1 MTISP
6 TQKLSLLI
14 IMAVT
19 SLALYLAFI
28 ITKSHQVDQYQRAYL
43 SLSTDVINAQEELY
57 YFNHQD
63 HKAYD
68 RYSLQLVHA
77 EVEAN
82 ALFTGLQSNR
92 DHWLKRMVISTDEVI
107 NQAKEINTSIS
118 TFVADLETLL
128 RLKVSNEYSTLTTS
142 LLEEELLNSLLSA
155 EDKLYVSELTLKGAL
170 TSPPS
175 NTLKNNLTFRSLE
188 NYISFRERIKK
199 ESVQKEKDIFT
210 NGVKEDLAKQNRYW
224 LEESEAIKQHAFITM
239 LLFALSI
246 AAYFYLQLRERL
258 LQTLAIKRK
267 LTASEKEKST
277 LALVA
282 EHAQDAIIITDKSGD
297 ITWVNDS
304 FLALSGYEL
313 TEITGKKPGDIL
325 QGDKT
330 SQEEV
335 TRISDALKKGESIE
349 SELINYRKDG
359 TPYWVDIAINPTF
372 DAHGNL
378 QSFIAVERDS
388 TKRKALEQDLAATA
402 KLAEVSNQ
410 AKSTFLATMSH
421 ELRTPLNGILG
432 MAQIIET
439 NIQDPEHHKQIQV
452 LLESGEH
459 LLSLLN
465 DILDFS
471 KIEENKLELECVR
484 FKFNDVINPIAHT
497 YNQICNDQGLA
508 LIIDNELN
516 PNATFKGDKSRIRQ
530 IIFNLISNAVKFTH
544 QGSITL
550 SFKHTLTANNLQGV
564 VIKIKDSGIGIR
576 QERLANIFDPF
587 TQAESSTTRQYGGTG
602 LGLAIVKQLVE
613 IMNGYM
619 TVQSE
624 LGKGTEFIVTIALE
638 TAIEHTAS
646 APLPS
651 TALQHFSA
659 KAVEDRNKGT
669 QQSLSTEANLDKKEN
684 NQQQETLNILIVE
697 DNKINALVAKT
708 FCQRQGYQAS
718 VAENGELALAR
729 LKEESFDLVL
739 MDNHMPVM
747 DGVTATQ
754 AIRQQLKLST
764 VIFACTAD
772 IFQEAHDNFIQ
783 AGANFVLTKPIQE
796 QGFIDAIQ
804 QHLPAILEN
813 QTPTS
818 TPLATEDSNVVAL
831 TRHTQAT
838 ITELATTEAEITL
851 TTINQHSECN
861 HINSDLQRFIERAEE
876 SISSLIIAYS
886 EHNTAQI
893 HSRVQSVETLGNHFA
908 IPRLVSAATEITKQ
922 TSKDQLPDIHALQ
935 QLINLLEVN
944 IHQSS
949 RLMKHAMHSNAQK
962 NNH

>member
-1 MTISP
+1 MTK
-6 TQKLSLLI
+6 TANHKLSLLI
-14 IMAVT
+14 IITVT
-19 SLALYLAFI
+19 SLALYLVFI

-43 SLSTDVINAQEELY
+43 SLTNDVIKAQEELY

-82 ALFTGLQSNR
+82 ALYTGLQSNR
-92 DHWLKRMVISTDEVI
+92 SHWLKRMVISTNDVI

-128 RLKVSNEYSTLTTS
+128 RLKVSNEYSTLTTL
-142 LLEEELLNSLLSA
+142 LLEETLLDSLVSA

-170 TSPPS
+170 TRAPS
-175 NTLKNNLTFRSLE
+175 EALQNNLTFRSLV
-188 NYISFRERIKK
+188 NYISFRERIKD
-199 ESVQKEKDIFT
+199 ESTQKEKDIST
-210 NGVKEDLAKQNRYW
+210 NGVKEELAKQNRYW
-224 LEESEAIKQHAFITM
+224 LEESETIKQHAFITM

-258 LQTLAIKRK
+258 LQTLAIKQE
-267 LTASEKEKST
+267 LAASEKEKST

-282 EHAQDAIIITDKSGD
+282 EHAQDAIVITDKDGYT
-297 ITWVNDS
+297 TWVNNS
-304 FLALSGYEL
+304 FLALSGYAIAEV
-313 TEITGKKPGDIL
+313 IGQKPGNIL
-325 QGDKT
+325 QGKDT
-330 SQEEV
+330 SQDEV

-349 SELINYRKDG
+349 SELINYHKDG
-359 TPYWVDIAINPTF
+359 TPYWIDIAINPTF
-372 DAHGNL
+372 DANGNL

-388 TKRKALEQDLAATA
+388 TKRKALEQDLAAA
-402 KLAEVSNQ
+402 AELAEVSNK

-432 MAQIIET
+432 MAQIIES
-439 NIQDPEHHKQIQV
+439 NIQNQEHHKQIQV

-471 KIEENKLELECVR
+471 KIEENKLELECAQ

-497 YNQICNDQGLA
+497 YNQICTDQGLE
-508 LIIDNELN
+508 LIIENELN
-516 PNATFKGDKSRIRQ
+516 HNALFTGDKSRIRQ

-544 QGSITL
+544 QGSINL
-550 SFKHTLTANNLQGV
+550 SFKHTLTANSQQGV
-564 VIKIKDSGIGIR
+564 VMKIKDSGIGIR
-576 QERLANIFDPF
+576 EERLANIFDPF

-613 IMNGYM
+613 MMNGHISAY
-619 TVQSE
+619 SE
-624 LGKGTEFIVTIALE
+624 LGKGTEFTVTIALE
-638 TAIEHTAS
+638 TTIEHAS
-646 APLPS
+646 SQPLPFDNES
-651 TALQHFSA
+651 HNHSSNNREHDT
-659 KAVEDRNKGT
+659 NKEAP
-669 QQSLSTEANLDKKEN
+669 QRLSGKVSHNNTESRH
-684 NQQQETLNILIVE
+684 QQQALNILIVE

-708 FCQRQGYQAS
+708 FCERQGHRAS
-718 VAENGELALAR
+718 VTENGQLALER
-729 LKEESFDLVL
+729 LKEDSFDLIL

-754 AIRQQLKLST
+754 AIRQQLRLST

-783 AGANFVLTKPIQE
+783 AGANYVLTKPIQE

-804 QHLPAILEN
+804 QHLPTIMEN

-818 TPLATEDSNVVAL
+818 TTNTKVIAL
-831 TRHTQAT
+831 TRHTQAA
-838 ITELATTEAEITL
+838 ITELATTEAEINLVTMNQPCGH
-851 TTINQHSECN
+851 TSINDNLQH
-861 HINSDLQRFIERAEE
+861 FIECAEE
-876 SISSLIIAYS
+876 SIGSLIIAYS
-886 EHNTAQI
+886 AHNIELI
-893 HSRVQSVETLGNHFA
+893 HSHVLSIKTLGINFS
-908 IPRLVSAATEITKQ
+908 ILRLITSATEITKQ
-922 TSKDQLPDIHALQ
+922 TNNNQLPNIHALQ

-944 IHQSS
+944 IHQAS
-949 RLMKHAMHSNAQK
+949 RLMHSEISKDTQK
-962 NNH
+962 NNN